1 MHEDVDRLAL
11 GRYRRG
17 AVRPPIVLSA
27 ERTCT
32 FDCRSAS
39 SHGGMTP
46 HFNVCWGVQTFRIA
60 LAIALF
66 VLLGP
71 SDQAREK
78 HPAASP
84 FHLQK
89 DDKGWAEKTLS
100 TLSLEEKVGQLF
112 MVRLRVG
119 SSGVRNAEY
128 LRLSNSIH
136 KYNVGSLAM
145 SAPPGGRFLHR
156 DHRYQTVVQLNRLQ
170 EESRLPL
177 LVAGDFEQGV
187 LPARLFGTTVFPH
200 AMAFGAAGKVAYA
213 EEFGRITA
221 QESRAIGV
229 HWNLFPVA
237 DVNSNP
243 ANPIIGTRAFGA
255 NPEQVGALVAAY
267 IRGARANGMLTT
279 AKHFPGHG
287 NTGTDS
293 HLAVARVDEDLEV
306 LRSVDLPPFRK
317 AIEAGVDAVMTA
329 HIRVPA
335 LDPDPNLVA
344 TTSPHIVTGLLKNE
358 LGFKGIVITDGL
370 DMAGLTRLYAGNVGR
385 AAVDAF
391 KAGND
396 VLTMPADLEASYRAV
411 LDAVRSGEISQH
423 RLDASVLKI
432 LKAKASLGLQTTRVV
447 DVAAIPKLVGIP
459 ANLAAG
465 QRISDAAVTMVRD
478 NGKLLP
484 LRPGASVKK
493 VVLRQPVLGQ
503 PVLRQ
508 TGGPDRHATLVVV
521 ICDNVRSEDGRVLEH
536 EILSRMPNANVVFV
550 DPRSAHWKADKLLEE
565 ADQARA
571 VVVAVYIVPSAAR
584 SRKLARGEKHPSSL
598 PDSTSSLF
606 ARILDRAAE
615 KTVVLAMGNPYLAD
629 DFPAIQNYICTFSNV
644 TVSEVSAARAL
655 FGEIPMPGRMPVSLS
670 SLDLKTPTGSQSAQ
684 VANSNLSVR
693 LGAGR

>member
-1 MHEDVDRLAL
+1 
-11 GRYRRG
+11 
-17 AVRPPIVLSA
+17 
-27 ERTCT
+27 
-32 FDCRSAS
+32 
-39 SHGGMTP
+39 
-46 HFNVCWGVQTFRIA
+46 VQTLRIA
-60 LAIALF
+60 LALALF

-78 HPAASP
+78 HPAVSP
-84 FHLQK
+84 FRLQR

-100 TLSLEEKVGQLF
+100 TLSPEEKVGQLF
-112 MVRLRVG
+112 MIRLRVG
-119 SSGVRNAEY
+119 SSGVRNSEY
-128 LRLSNSIH
+128 LRLSSSIR
-136 KYNVGSLAM
+136 KYHVGSLAM
-145 SAPPGGRFLHR
+145 SAPPGGRFLHG

-170 EESRLPL
+170 EESKLPL

-306 LRSVDLPPFRK
+306 LRAVDLPPFRK

-344 TTSPHIVTGLLKNE
+344 TTSPGIVTGLLRNE
-358 LGFKGIVITDGL
+358 LGFKGIVVTDGL

-396 VLTMPADLEASYRAV
+396 VLTMPADLDASYRAV

-447 DVAAIPKLVGIP
+447 DVAAIPKLVGSP

-465 QRISDAAVTMVRD
+465 QRISDASVTMVRD
-478 NGKLLP
+478 NSKLLP
-484 LRPGASVKK
+484 LRPGVSVKK
-493 VVLRQPVLGQ
+493 VVLR
-503 PVLRQ
+503 RA
-508 TGGPDRHATLVVV
+508 GGPDRNSTLVVV
-521 ICDNVRSEDGRVLEH
+521 ICDNVKSEDGRVLER
-536 EILSRMPNANVVFV
+536 EILSRMPSANVVYV
-550 DPRSAHWKADKLLEE
+550 DPRSAHGKADKVLE
-565 ADQARA
+565 AANQARA

-584 SRKLARGEKHPSSL
+584 SRKLAHGEKHPASL

-655 FGEIPMPGRMPVSLS
+655 FGEIPMPGRMPVNLS
-670 SLDLKTPTGSQSAQ
+670 SVDVKTPSDSQSAQ
-684 VANSNLSVR
+684 LTNSNLSVHR
-693 LGAGR
+693 GAGN